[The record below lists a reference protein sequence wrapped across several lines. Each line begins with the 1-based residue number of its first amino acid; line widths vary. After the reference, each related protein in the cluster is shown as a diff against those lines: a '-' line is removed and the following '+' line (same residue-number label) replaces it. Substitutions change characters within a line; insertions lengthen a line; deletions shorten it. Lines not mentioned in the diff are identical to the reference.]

1 MKRRTGGQD
10 VSDDI
15 TAVAT
20 EDGDVRLTIIVGG
33 KPFQF
38 TLSIDAAQKLEAQV
52 KTALIM
58 ARVRAR
64 GP

>member
-1 MKRRTGGQD
+1 

-20 EDGDVRLTIIVGG
+20 EDGDVRLTIIVSG